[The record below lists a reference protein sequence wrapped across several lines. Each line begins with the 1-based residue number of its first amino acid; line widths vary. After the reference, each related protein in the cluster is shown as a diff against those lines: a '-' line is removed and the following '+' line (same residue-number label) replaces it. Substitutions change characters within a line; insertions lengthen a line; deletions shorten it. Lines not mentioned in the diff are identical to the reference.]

1 MCDALTSIDVPDSVR
16 TIGGYA
22 FAYSHSLAQITLG
35 VNATTIGEFAFRECM
50 ALSSINIPDGVTTID
65 EGAFCDCDAL
75 TEVSLPVSVT
85 ALGKCVFGTLP
96 VVYYEGTTAQW
107 NAVAKAEILFY
118 ADSKINSVVCVDGTL
133 TY

>member
-1 MCDALTSIDVPDSVR
+1 
-16 TIGGYA
+16 
-22 FAYSHSLAQITLG
+22 
-35 VNATTIGEFAFRECM
+35 M